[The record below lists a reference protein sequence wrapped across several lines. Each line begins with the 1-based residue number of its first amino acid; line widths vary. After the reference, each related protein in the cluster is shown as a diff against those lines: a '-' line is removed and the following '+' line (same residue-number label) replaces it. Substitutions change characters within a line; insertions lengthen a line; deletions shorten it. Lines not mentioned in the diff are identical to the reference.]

1 MKKVL
6 GLVPVL
12 WFALVLSLGSCA
24 NKSSDAK
31 EQSESAKSSPAAE
44 TPSARAYAQLQKE
57 VTEIQKAAATQQQM
71 LDVMNQTA
79 EKLKG
84 FIGAYP
90 ASDEAKDAKLQLAM
104 VYSAVGKFDQAV
116 TYLEEFIRGG
126 DENDERVGYAHFY
139 LAESY
144 KNLDR
149 YQDAQKEYRVFVDKY
164 SQLSPQYLAA
174 AQAAMG
180 DLPALKQLSIGGDPI
195 PFSVKDTR
203 GKTLSLEKYRGKV
216 VLLDF
221 WATWCMPCKVEMPNV
236 IRIHKKFNKK
246 GFEIIGISLDSDG
259 QALERF
265 VKANGIEWP
274 QYFDGKGWQ
283 NDVAGK
289 YRVRSIPATYLI
301 DKKGKIRYRSLRG
314 AELERAVELL
324 LSES

>member
-1 MKKVL
+1 MKNVL
-6 GLVPVL
+6 RLISLL
-12 WFALVLSLGSCA
+12 WLALVVSLASCA

-31 EQSESAKSSPAAE
+31 EKSESAKSSASAE
-44 TPSARAYAQLQKE
+44 TPSARAYAALQKE
-57 VTEIQKAAATQQQM
+57 VTDLQKAATSQQQM
-71 LDVMNQTA
+71 LAALDRSA
-79 EKLKG
+79 AKLRE
-84 FIGAYP
+84 FMAAYP
-90 ASDEAKDAKLQLAM
+90 GSEEAKDAKMQFAM
-104 VYSAVGKFDQAV
+104 VSAATGKFDQAAK
-116 TYLEEFIRGG
+116 YLEEFIREG
-126 DENDERVGYAHFY
+126 DEDDERVGYAHFY

-144 KNLDR
+144 KNMDK
-149 YQDAQKEYRVFVDKY
+149 YPEAQKEYRIFVDKY
-164 SQLSPQYLAA
+164 AHLSAQYLGA
-174 AQAAMG
+174 AQAAMD

-195 PFSVKDTR
+195 PFSVKDTG
-203 GKTLSLEKYRGKV
+203 GKTLSLEKYKGKV

-246 GFEIIGISLDSDG
+246 GFEIIGISLDSDAR
-259 QALERF
+259 ALENF
-265 VKANGIEWP
+265 IKENEIAWP

-314 AELERAVELL
+314 TELEKAIEVL

>member
-1 MKKVL
+1 MKNVL
-6 GLVPVL
+6 RLISLL
-12 WFALVLSLGSCA
+12 WLALVVSLASCA

-31 EQSESAKSSPAAE
+31 EKSESAKSSASAE
-44 TPSARAYAQLQKE
+44 TPSARAYAAL
-57 VTEIQKAAATQQQM
+57 QKAATSQQQM
-71 LDVMNQTA
+71 LAALDRSA
-79 EKLKG
+79 AKLRE
-84 FIGAYP
+84 FMAAYP
-90 ASDEAKDAKLQLAM
+90 GSEEAKDAKMQFAM
-104 VYSAVGKFDQAV
+104 VSAATGKFDQAAK
-116 TYLEEFIRGG
+116 YLEEFIREG
-126 DENDERVGYAHFY
+126 DEDDERVGYAHFY

-144 KNLDR
+144 KNMDK
-149 YQDAQKEYRVFVDKY
+149 YPEAQKEYRIFVDKY
-164 SQLSPQYLAA
+164 AHLSAQYLGA
-174 AQAAMG
+174 AQAAMD

-195 PFSVKDTR
+195 PFSVKDTG
-203 GKTLSLEKYRGKV
+203 GKTLSLEKYKGKV

-246 GFEIIGISLDSDG
+246 GFEIIGISLDSDAR
-259 QALERF
+259 ALENF
-265 VKANGIEWP
+265 IKENEIAWP

-314 AELERAVELL
+314 TELEKAIEVL